1 MSKISEFINLR
12 INGEEDEDRE
22 RRIKAFNLTNDN
34 DREEYE
40 LLMNTNSIQI
50 LEEHGPTLDKL
61 GRSMMTVK

>member
-1 MSKISEFINLR
+1 MEFINLQ
-12 INGEEDEDRE
+12 INGEDDCNRE
-22 RRIKAFNLTNDN
+22 FKIKTFNLTSDK

-40 LLMNTNSIQI
+40 LLLNSEPVQI